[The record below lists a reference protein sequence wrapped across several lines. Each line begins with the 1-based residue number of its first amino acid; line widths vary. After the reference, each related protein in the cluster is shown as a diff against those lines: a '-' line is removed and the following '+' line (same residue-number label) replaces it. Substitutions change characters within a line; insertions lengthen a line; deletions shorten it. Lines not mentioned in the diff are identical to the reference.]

1 MSTPCQDPEK
11 CGVVCYGECMQTT
24 VKMPYIPSY
33 TLQPYDCKSCR
44 LGAFMDVAIELELA
58 AYGDTMTPNESEVV
72 LYFARKFRRWAIGQE
87 RL

>member
-1 MSTPCQDPEK
+1 
-11 CGVVCYGECMQTT
+11 
-24 VKMPYIPSY
+24 
-33 TLQPYDCKSCR
+33 
-44 LGAFMDVAIELELA
+44 MDVAIELELA